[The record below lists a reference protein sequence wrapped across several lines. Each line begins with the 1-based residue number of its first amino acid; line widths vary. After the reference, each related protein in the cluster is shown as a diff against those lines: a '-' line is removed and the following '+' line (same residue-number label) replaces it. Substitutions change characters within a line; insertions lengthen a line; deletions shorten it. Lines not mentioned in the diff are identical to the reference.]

1 MTHTNL
7 MTRIAVSKKPGSA
20 KETGFTLLE
29 VMVAMSIIA
38 IALTSIFHVQFQ
50 TILLNNNARFDIAA
64 PLLARSRMARIETM
78 LDDIPNEE
86 KGDFGE
92 KYPGYS
98 WHHLIEDVESDTL
111 GEEISGRLKKIDVVV
126 SLNEDEFTYRI
137 RAYRLQ

>member
-1 MTHTNL
+1 MMGIIFN
-7 MTRIAVSKKPGSA
+7 KKSDSA
-20 KETGFTLLE
+20 AEKGFTLLE

-50 TILLNNNARFDIAA
+50 TILLNNNARFDITA
-64 PLLARSRMARIETM
+64 PLLARSRMARIENM
-78 LDDIPNEE
+78 LDDIPKEE
-86 KGDFGE
+86 RGDFGE

-98 WHHLIEDVESDTL
+98 WHHLIEDVESETL
-111 GEEISGRLKKIDVVV
+111 GEEISGRLKKVEVVV